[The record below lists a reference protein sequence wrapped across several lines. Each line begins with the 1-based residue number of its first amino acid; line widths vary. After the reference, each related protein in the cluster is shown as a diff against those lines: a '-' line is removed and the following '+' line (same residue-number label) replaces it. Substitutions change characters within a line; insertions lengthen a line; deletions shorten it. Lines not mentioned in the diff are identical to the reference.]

1 LPSTISE
8 EPTMGSSDVQGKL
21 WGAASSDWL
30 ENEKFTIPLYEAVF
44 EAVELAPGRRMLDV
58 GCGAGL
64 ALRMA
69 ADRGAVVTGID
80 ASEGLLG
87 VARSRLPEADLR
99 QGDVES
105 LPFDDHSF
113 DLVTS
118 FNAIQFAT
126 DPAAA
131 LREAKRVLAPNGRFA
146 IVTWG
151 DYAQCDIRW
160 VFSEIGRLVPSPPPY
175 DEGPFALSAPGKLE
189 ALVAAVGLT
198 PVATADVAA
207 PFTYPDLD
215 SAIRIQM
222 SAGPLQRCAQ
232 VAGEEATR
240 KALTD
245 AFALARKDD
254 GSYRLENE
262 FRYLVATA

>member
-1 LPSTISE
+1 
-8 EPTMGSSDVQGKL
+8 MGSSDVQGKL

-30 ENEKFTIPLYEAVF
+30 ENERFAIPLYEAVF
-44 EAVELAPGRRMLDV
+44 AAVDLGPGRRMLDV

-80 ASEGLLG
+80 ASEALLA
-87 VARSRLPEADLR
+87 VARSRLPGADLR

-105 LPFDDHSF
+105 LPYDDHSF

-131 LREAKRVLAPNGRFA
+131 LREAKRVLVPNGQFA

-151 DYAQCDIRW
+151 DYAKCDIRW
-160 VFSEIGRLVPSPPPY
+160 VFSEIGRLLPPPPPGA
-175 DEGPFALSAPGKLE
+175 EGPFALSAPGKLE
-189 ALVAAVGLT
+189 AMVADVGLIPVAA
-198 PVATADVAA
+198 ADVAA
-207 PFTYPDLD
+207 PFTFPDLE
-215 SAIRIQM
+215 SAIRIQI
-222 SAGPLQRCAQ
+222 SAGPLQRCVQ
-232 VAGEEATR
+232 IAGEEATR
-240 KALTD
+240 NALND

-262 FRYLVATA
+262 FRYLVASA